1 MKKMTFIVWQCLKST
16 RTSEYL
22 SGYLKWLLVMRSFL
36 LLVDTKHR
44 GARFQLSQNK
54 CVRNHPPKND
64 TLNFSWLTY
73 TQGKMLTFVLKCRAY
88 ISAMGGRLT
97 IHIEAFCMHEHFSAR
112 IWPLSQI
119 TETSMCFKAYSWKAF
134 ITILWPIFVLKDN
147 FWECH
152 QSLKMSIIFTR
163 ENCTNSPPPHVVSHC
178 NTIAATIINKRH

>member
-1 MKKMTFIVWQCLKST
+1 MTSCTRVKNFAFWKVSVKLRGWKVSLSEKWMLSMKKMTFIVWQCLKST

-97 IHIEAFCMHEHFSAR
+97 IDIEAFCMHEHFSAR
-112 IWPLSQI
+112 IWPQSQI
-119 TETSMCFKAYSWKAF
+119 TETHIFPPWEEDSLL
-134 ITILWPIFVLKDN
+134 ILMPSVCMNIFLHESD
-147 FWECH
+147 
-152 QSLKMSIIFTR
+152 R
-163 ENCTNSPPPHVVSHC
+163 
-178 NTIAATIINKRH
+178 